1 MLLSLA
7 LIFLCGL
14 VSSEILSKLKIP
26 GLVGMMLTGI
36 VFGPYVL
43 NWMDP
48 SIQLISI
55 DLRQIALV
63 VILLRVGLQLDLK
76 DLKVV
81 GRPALLLSFLPAFI
95 EVIAIALVAHF
106 LFSWSVLEA
115 ALLGSI
121 IAAVSPA
128 VVVPRMLHLMD
139 KGIGTNKRIPQ
150 MILAG
155 ASMDDIFVIVLF
167 TSLIG
172 MWESSTA
179 SVLSLLLV
187 PVSIVVGILV
197 GGIIGYILVRIF
209 KYYHIRDTAKVLI
222 LLGLSFLFVWIDGV
236 LPNDFPFSG
245 LLAVVMLGGMIL
257 KQYEILAK
265 RLVGKFSKIWV
276 VAEVMLFVLVGAAVD
291 ISILGSIGLSALVIL
306 GFGLLFRMVG
316 VFLATSKTNLNI
328 KERLYVGYSYLPKAT
343 VQAAIGSIPLS
354 LGVASGNQI
363 LAISVLAIFI
373 TAPLGAFLMDHQLSL
388 ISPPVSK

>member
-106 LFSWSVLEA
+106 LFS
-115 ALLGSI
+115 
-121 IAAVSPA
+121 
-128 VVVPRMLHLMD
+128 
-139 KGIGTNKRIPQ
+139 
-150 MILAG
+150 
-155 ASMDDIFVIVLF
+155 
-167 TSLIG
+167 
-172 MWESSTA
+172 
-179 SVLSLLLV
+179 
-187 PVSIVVGILV
+187 
-197 GGIIGYILVRIF
+197 
-209 KYYHIRDTAKVLI
+209 
-222 LLGLSFLFVWIDGV
+222 
-236 LPNDFPFSG
+236 
-245 LLAVVMLGGMIL
+245 
-257 KQYEILAK
+257 
-265 RLVGKFSKIWV
+265 
-276 VAEVMLFVLVGAAVD
+276 
-291 ISILGSIGLSALVIL
+291 
-306 GFGLLFRMVG
+306 
-316 VFLATSKTNLNI
+316 
-328 KERLYVGYSYLPKAT
+328 
-343 VQAAIGSIPLS
+343 
-354 LGVASGNQI
+354 
-363 LAISVLAIFI
+363 
-373 TAPLGAFLMDHQLSL
+373 
-388 ISPPVSK
+388 